1 MSNVGVSVTLSLDEL
16 VKVEELADE
25 VGTTRSKMVRL
36 LVRRALRE
44 VEKEGKEKSDRQR
57 HIMQAW
63 EREKER
69 R

>member
-63 EREKER
+63 EKEKER